1 MSFHIKIFN
10 SIACLCQNYIFAQ
23 VLNYCSITLFSKI
36 MCTMFKHLKM
46 VYEICMRPNLP
57 LKNLLIYVILTLY
70 NHILGPEVYIIYGTI
85 TENYITEK

>member
-1 MSFHIKIFN
+1 
-10 SIACLCQNYIFAQ
+10 
-23 VLNYCSITLFSKI
+23 

-70 NHILGPEVYIIYGTI
+70 NHIFGPEAYMIYGTI
-85 TENYITEK
+85 TENYTTETWSGGGVVDNTLDYQSRGRKIDPPLLRSFG